1 MIHAKIY
8 DGKKNTTMD
17 YEYDADGN
25 RISETGK
32 VGTDKVELTYIYT
45 VENRLKAIYD
55 ADELLVAMAYDG
67 DGNRIFQ
74 LNYNLHTDDDWKGN
88 SGNGNGNNKDNSG
101 SGNSGN
107 TSGETGT
114 GSSTGDSSNNGNSN
128 SGNNGNGSSTGTT
141 ESSESD
147 TTTNTSTGTANDNN
161 GNATGNTNNTDGSQN
176 QSGILFP
183 IDGEVSE
190 LESELI
196 GMIKTTGREK
206 NYELIEYVNDVNRE
220 RAYRQRRDALS
231 VLPL

>member
-1 MIHAKIY
+1 
-8 DGKKNTTMD
+8 MD

-114 GSSTGDSSNNGNSN
+114 GSSTG
-128 SGNNGNGSSTGTT
+128 
-141 ESSESD
+141 SD

-183 IDGEVSE
+183 IDGEVSD

>member
-1 MIHAKIY
+1 
-8 DGKKNTTMD
+8 MD

-88 SGNGNGNNKDNSG
+88 SGNGNGSNKDNSG

-107 TSGETGT
+107 TSGKTGT
-114 GSSTGDSSNNGNSN
+114 GSSG
-128 SGNNGNGSSTGTT
+128 
-141 ESSESD
+141 SD
-147 TTTNTSTGTANDNN
+147 TTTNTSTSSANNN
-161 GNATGNTNNTDGSQN
+161 N
-176 QSGILFP
+176 
-183 IDGEVSE
+183 E
-190 LESELI
+190 LGPGCMS
-196 GMIKTTGREK
+196 K
-206 NYELIEYVNDVNRE
+206 
-220 RAYRQRRDALS
+220 S
-231 VLPL
+231 

>member
-74 LNYNLHTDDDWKGN
+74 LNYNLHADDDWKGN
-88 SGNGNGNNKDNSG
+88 SGNGNNKDNSG

-107 TSGETGT
+107 TSGKTGT
-114 GSSTGDSSNNGNSN
+114 GSSG
-128 SGNNGNGSSTGTT
+128 
-141 ESSESD
+141 SD
-147 TTTNTSTGTANDNN
+147 TTTNTSTSSANNN
-161 GNATGNTNNTDGSQN
+161 N
-176 QSGILFP
+176 
-183 IDGEVSE
+183 E
-190 LESELI
+190 LGPGCMS
-196 GMIKTTGREK
+196 K
-206 NYELIEYVNDVNRE
+206 
-220 RAYRQRRDALS
+220 S
-231 VLPL
+231 

>member
-88 SGNGNGNNKDNSG
+88 SGNGNNKDNSG

-107 TSGETGT
+107 TSGKTGT
-114 GSSTGDSSNNGNSN
+114 GSSG
-128 SGNNGNGSSTGTT
+128 
-141 ESSESD
+141 SD
-147 TTTNTSTGTANDNN
+147 TTTNTSTSSANNN
-161 GNATGNTNNTDGSQN
+161 N
-176 QSGILFP
+176 
-183 IDGEVSE
+183 E
-190 LESELI
+190 LGPGCMS
-196 GMIKTTGREK
+196 K
-206 NYELIEYVNDVNRE
+206 
-220 RAYRQRRDALS
+220 S
-231 VLPL
+231 